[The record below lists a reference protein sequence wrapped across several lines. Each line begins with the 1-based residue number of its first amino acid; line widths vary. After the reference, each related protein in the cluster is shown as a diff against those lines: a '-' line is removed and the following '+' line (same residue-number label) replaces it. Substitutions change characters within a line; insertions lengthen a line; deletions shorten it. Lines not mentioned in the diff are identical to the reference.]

1 MSDLADH
8 PGLTETPI
16 SAADLIGTVGPGD
29 GAVVTF
35 EGRVRDRNDGRPV
48 VRLHYDAYW
57 EMAED
62 VLRDIESRTLETF
75 PVSSVGLVHRVG
87 SLSVGETAVVVRVT
101 AAHRGA
107 AFDAARFAIEA
118 VKSELP
124 VWKQEEYEDG
134 SRRWLD
140 GHAEAGESGT

>member
-1 MSDLADH
+1 MSEPTDHLGMSDA
-8 PGLTETPI
+8 PI
-16 SAADLIGTVGPGD
+16 SAAELVGTAGAGD

-35 EGRVRDRNDGRPV
+35 EGKVRDRNDGRPV
-48 VRLHYDAYW
+48 VRLHYDAYR

-62 VLRDIESRTLETF
+62 VLRDIECRTRDTF

-87 SLSVGETAVVVRVT
+87 SLSVGETAVVVTVT
-101 AAHRGA
+101 AAHRSA

-118 VKSELP
+118 VKAELP

-140 GHAEAGESGT
+140 GHVGAGGSGS